1 MSAQRFERFRIDIPQ
16 TEVDDLKKRLV
27 RTRWANELP
36 PSELERLPTRGPVQP
51 GYQLGVP
58 LSYVKPLVERWRE
71 DYDWR
76 VWEAKLN
83 EQPQFVTNIEGQN
96 IHFYHVRSERDDAF
110 PLLLLHGWP
119 NTSFE
124 YFHLIGT
131 LTDPAANGADAA
143 DAFHVVIP
151 TQPGFGFSG
160 HTTTLGWNA
169 GRVAMAYAELM
180 NRLGYERY
188 GVHGNDSGAIISPIL
203 AKIDRDR
210 AVAAHVNQVFSF
222 PRGEAGEF
230 DDLSAEDLQY
240 LQFLQGF
247 VDFAI
252 HDYSQMRQPQTLA
265 HALSDSPAGQL
276 AWNGQL
282 LGNVMSPDELLTAVS
297 IYWFTNTS
305 GSSARS
311 YSENRNYADAE
322 PSDVPM
328 GLASFAND
336 FRPIRKF
343 AEQTSQTSSPGASST
358 AVATRPPTIPGPAC
372 STHSAVLPPIPL
384 TISSAA
390 KDAASEVSRHS

>member
-1 MSAQRFERFRIDIPQ
+1 MSAQTIEAFRINIPQ
-16 TEVDDLKKRLV
+16 ADLDDLHERLV

-36 PSELERLPTRGPVQP
+36 PSELESLPTSGQVPP

-58 LSYVKPLVERWRE
+58 LSYVQPLVERWRDE
-71 DYDWR
+71 YDWR
-76 VWEAKLN
+76 AWEARLN
-83 EQPQFVTNIEGQN
+83 EQPQFITEVDAQN
-96 IHFYHVRSERDDAF
+96 IHFFHVRSERDDAL

-124 YFHLIGT
+124 YFHLIGS
-131 LTDPAANGADAA
+131 LTDPAAHGADAA
-143 DAFHVVIP
+143 DAFHLVIP

-160 HTTTLGWNA
+160 HTTTLGWTA
-169 GRVAMAYAELM
+169 RRVAAAYAELM
-180 NRLGYERY
+180 NRLGYDRY
-188 GVHGNDSGAIISPIL
+188 GVHGNDSGAIISPVL
-203 AKIDRDR
+203 VETDRDH
-210 AVAAHVNQVFSF
+210 AVAAHVNQLFSF
-222 PRGEAGEF
+222 PRGEEGEF
-230 DDLSAEDLQY
+230 DDLSPDDLQY
-240 LQFLQGF
+240 LQSLQSF

-305 GSSARS
+305 GSSAR
-311 YSENRNYADAE
+311 YYAENRNYADAE
-322 PSDVPM
+322 PSDVPI

-343 AEQTSQTSSPGASST
+343 AERDYTNIVSWSEFDRG
-358 AVATRPPTIPGPAC
+358 G
-372 STHSAVLPPIPL
+372 HW
-384 TISSAA
+384 AA
-390 KDAASEVSRHS
+390 HDAPDLLVGDLRQFFRRYR

>member
-1 MSAQRFERFRIDIPQ
+1 MQSFEPFRIDIPQ
-16 TEVDDLKKRLV
+16 TGVDDLKERLM

-36 PSELERLPTRGPVQP
+36 PSEVERLPTKGPVQP

-58 LSYVKPLVERWRE
+58 LSYVKPLVERWRDE
-71 DYDWR
+71 YDWR

-83 EQPQFVTNIEGQN
+83 EHPQFVTNIDGQN

-110 PLLLLHGWP
+110 PLMLLHGWP

-131 LTDPAANGADAA
+131 LTDPAAHGADAA

-169 GRVAMAYAELM
+169 GKVAVAYADLM

-188 GVHGNDSGAIISPIL
+188 GVHGNDSGAIISPVL

-210 AVAAHVNQVFSF
+210 AVAAHVNQIFSF

-240 LQFLQGF
+240 LQFL
-247 VDFAI
+247 
-252 HDYSQMRQPQTLA
+252 
-265 HALSDSPAGQL
+265 
-276 AWNGQL
+276 
-282 LGNVMSPDELLTAVS
+282 
-297 IYWFTNTS
+297 
-305 GSSARS
+305 
-311 YSENRNYADAE
+311 
-322 PSDVPM
+322 
-328 GLASFAND
+328 
-336 FRPIRKF
+336 
-343 AEQTSQTSSPGASST
+343 
-358 AVATRPPTIPGPAC
+358 
-372 STHSAVLPPIPL
+372 
-384 TISSAA
+384 
-390 KDAASEVSRHS
+390 